1 MIMAPMLTLLGE
13 FIASFDTKS
22 TSNSHFSLPRKYSN
36 DKNRDSSVPI
46 VGTSGSTPL
55 HFAAANGNT
64 NVVQLL
70 LRHGAHP
77 DRPDKHTVTPEMLAR
92 ENGWVEC
99 AQVLHDW
106 ILNKD
111 RDLRERAEL
120 DLRSVTSN
128 ATSIQ
133 SASSEGPRRRLH
145 VKQSIDTALN
155 LLRSE
160 AYCRPQ
166 TSTPPASPSTP
177 MGDVSLYHLESTRSN
192 PIDPNARRPSLPHI
206 LHPPSP
212 EMGRQKKP
220 APYGSTPK
228 QRRPRSAGNGA
239 ERPQEES
246 TYPVYGRGGSGRR
259 LGSKYSLLNLFK
271 KGQLPEESEGLP
283 TETSSLR
290 GDSPASSA
298 SAPILI
304 ARSQSKASDVDDLV
318 GTPSS
323 WTSKKAFRFHRASD
337 ASARGHP
344 PNPPSL
350 NPSTTLLSR
359 KPSGNLRGSLCPTP
373 DLSSAP
379 PRQDA
384 SVSPLS
390 LDHEPRGEESQDHLV
405 KHSAPAELQL
415 GSVEG
420 EVDKPLP
427 SPRPGIL
434 RAHTRTA
441 SGGQSPSP
449 LPSRTLRFDAGLVP
463 VERKVRGAESPRSAT
478 LPLRSYN
485 SAGSLTKL
493 RIQTDRNDDEEI
505 SFDPVRRGKDEED
518 QEYGQ
523 TFDLGQHPSSRSLLL
538 QRPRGSSFAS
548 SISSLS
554 PIISSDNQKSDFPF
568 SINRPPLSDIDD
580 SGADTTQSPRSLPS
594 DLRSRGDSLSS
605 QSTTDSRNAP
615 LTNSSLTSGS
625 GPSLR
630 TPGSNID
637 QVMLEDKIVST
648 ARPHLPAPAIRRP
661 SVPSPLDV
669 DLSTVSS
676 HAQAE
681 ALVEIARQEALD
693 FAGNQKLSPP
703 AEDGRTPLSARLAA
717 YGETLALERKLREQT
732 SASPVSP
739 KSQLSGT
746 PQFLDRSV
754 GPSIAVQGYPKGGSV
769 ERQSSLESRPNSR
782 AGRTRKEPRRPSTA
796 DAGECINISCVFNS
810 NVLIALRRLPS
821 GSTPEWSST
830 RRAVSR
836 SPGNL
841 PTLSTSP
848 TSIDYDY
855 DASSVGL
862 DGLDTHIATRLP
874 DSSKSLAT
882 PTDDSL
888 SQISSLDVS
897 LDVNYNTTNNN
908 SLLTLDRATSNVPT
922 QTKGKRENAS
932 RSAKK
937 LTKMG
942 YSVTE
947 QAAARTHPS
956 TTPPK
961 RFGLKSLIHTLKGKT

>member
-1 MIMAPMLTLLGE
+1 
-13 FIASFDTKS
+13 
-22 TSNSHFSLPRKYSN
+22 
-36 DKNRDSSVPI
+36 
-46 VGTSGSTPL
+46 
-55 HFAAANGNT
+55 
-64 NVVQLL
+64 
-70 LRHGAHP
+70 
-77 DRPDKHTVTPEMLAR
+77 
-92 ENGWVEC
+92 VEC
-99 AQVLHDW
+99 AQVLHEW

-155 LLRSE
+155 LLRSD
-160 AYCRPQ
+160 AHCKPH

-177 MGDVSLYHLESTRSN
+177 MGGSTLYPLESTRSN
-192 PIDPNARRPSLPHI
+192 PRDPNARRPSLPHI

-220 APYGSTPK
+220 ASYTSTPK

-239 ERPQEES
+239 ERSQEE
-246 TYPVYGRGGSGRR
+246 TVYPVYGRGGSGRR

-271 KGQLPEESEGLP
+271 KGQLPEGLEGSP
-283 TETSSLR
+283 TETGSLR
-290 GDSPASSA
+290 GESPASSA

-323 WTSKKAFRFHRASD
+323 WTSKKAFRFHRGSD
-337 ASARGHP
+337 ASTRGHP
-344 PNPPSL
+344 QNQQSL
-350 NPSTTLLSR
+350 NPSTASLSH
-359 KPSGNLRGSLCPTP
+359 KPSGNLRGSLSHTP
-373 DLSSAP
+373 DVSTAP
-379 PRQDA
+379 TRQDA
-384 SVSPLS
+384 SVSALS
-390 LDHEPRGEESQDHLV
+390 LDHEPQQEESQDESLV

-420 EVDKPLP
+420 DVEKPLP

-434 RAHTRTA
+434 RAHTRT
-441 SGGQSPSP
+441 SSSGQSPSP
-449 LPSRTLRFDAGLVP
+449 VPSRTLRFDSGLVP
-463 VERKVRGAESPRSAT
+463 SERKVRGVESPRSAT

-493 RIQTDRNDDEEI
+493 RIQTNRNDDEEI
-505 SFDPVRRGKDEED
+505 SFDSVGRGRDDED
-518 QEYGQ
+518 QEEYGQ
-523 TFDLGQHPSSRSLLL
+523 TFDLEHHPSSRSLLL

-548 SISSLS
+548 SLSSLS
-554 PIISSDNQKSDFPF
+554 PILSSDNQKSDFPF
-568 SINRPPLSDIDD
+568 SINRLPLSDIDD

-594 DLRSRGDSLSS
+594 DVRSRGDSLSS
-605 QSTTDSRNAP
+605 QSTTDSRHPP
-615 LTNSSLTSGS
+615 LTNSSVTSGS
-625 GPSLR
+625 GPSLQ

-637 QVMLEDKIVST
+637 KIMFDDKLAAT
-648 ARPHLPAPAIRRP
+648 ARKDSLSPHLPAPAIRRP

-693 FAGNQKLSPP
+693 IAGNQKFSPP

-732 SASPVSP
+732 SASPISS

-746 PQFLDRSV
+746 PQLQDRSL
-754 GPSIAVQGYPKGGSV
+754 GSSIAVQDSPKGESV
-769 ERQSSLESRPNSR
+769 ERQSSLESRPDS
-782 AGRTRKEPRRPSTA
+782 GRPRKREEPRRPSTA
-796 DAGECINISCVFNS
+796 DAGECGSVPPISSS
-810 NVLIALRRLPS
+810 NVVTALRRLPS
-821 GSTPEWSST
+821 GSTLEWSST

-848 TSIDYDY
+848 TSIDCDD
-855 DASSVGL
+855 DASLIGL
-862 DGLDTHIATRLP
+862 DDLDTPIATRLP
-874 DSSKSLAT
+874 QSSKSLAT

-908 SLLTLDRATSNVPT
+908 SLLTLDRTASNIPT
-922 QTKGKRENAS
+922 PAKGKRENAT